1 MLVALSMDP
10 SNISLFLLIGGSVLR
25 VSRPQIVRSGP
36 FAVRALPAHS
46 PFLVGGPTSTPVIS
60 TAPAGVASN
69 LFQTA
74 DGRIFAFSNGNQ
86 QIGKLSTP
94 LQNYN
99 NTIFWTL
106 LNKS

>member
-1 MLVALSMDP
+1 MLVPSTIYGSP
-10 SNISLFLLIGGSVLR
+10 SNICLFLLIGGSVLR

-46 PFLVGGPTSTPVIS
+46 PFLVGGPASTPVIS
-60 TAPAGVASN
+60 TAPAGVSSN

-86 QIGKLSTP
+86 QIGKLITTM
-94 LQNYN
+94 QNYN
-99 NTIFWTL
+99 I
-106 LNKS
+106 LNLAK

>member
-1 MLVALSMDP
+1 MLYYLT
-10 SNISLFLLIGGSVLR
+10 NISLFLLIGGAVLR

-36 FAVRALPAHS
+36 FAVRALQAQS

-60 TAPAGVASN
+60 TAPAGVSSN

-86 QIGKLSTP
+86 QIGKLSTT

-106 LNKS
+106 LNKN